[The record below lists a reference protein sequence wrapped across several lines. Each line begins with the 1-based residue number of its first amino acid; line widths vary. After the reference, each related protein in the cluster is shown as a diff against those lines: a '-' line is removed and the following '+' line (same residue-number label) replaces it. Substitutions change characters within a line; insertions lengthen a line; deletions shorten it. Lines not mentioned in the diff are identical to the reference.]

1 MHKTERRNRNRRGK
15 ILIVTT
21 IGNNRK
27 IEICQVWQEC
37 ILHLYLAGFV
47 CDTNEI
53 GLRDS
58 HTHSDQANNFVDLA
72 QRYFTRLISPRLRN

>member
-1 MHKTERRNRNRRGK
+1 MNKTERRNRNRRGK

-21 IGNNRK
+21 IGNNWK

-53 GLRDS
+53 G
-58 HTHSDQANNFVDLA
+58 
-72 QRYFTRLISPRLRN
+72 